1 MYRRTGLPVSLEA
14 RSGLHSVLL
23 MLFFASYVYMHS
35 AGLVAI
41 IHAQI
46 LLQYP
51 WRFRA
56 DLCTLTLA
64 TSLPVESPPCTPR
77 SRSHH
82 TMLEASPDFGLL
94 CPAAALLLL
103 VLSVDGR
110 ATPSLEASK

>member
-1 MYRRTGLPVSLEA
+1 
-14 RSGLHSVLL
+14 
-23 MLFFASYVYMHS
+23 MLFFMSYVYMDS

-41 IHAQI
+41 IYAQI
-46 LLQYP
+46 LLQCP
-51 WRFRA
+51 CRFCA
-56 DLCTLTLA
+56 DPCTLSLA

-77 SRSHH
+77 PRGHH

-103 VLSVDGR
+103 VLSIDGR